1 MLTVGILFL
10 GRLCDPTILLAVRND
25 MTGAAE
31 KNAAHTE
38 QTRNGLKAM
47 YKSIL
52 DDVAKNPAVLVV

>member
-1 MLTVGILFL
+1 M

-52 DDVAKNPAVLVV
+52 DDVAKNPAVMVV

>member
-1 MLTVGILFL
+1 
-10 GRLCDPTILLAVRND
+10 

-38 QTRNGLKAM
+38 ETRSGLKAM

-52 DDVAKNPAVLVV
+52 ADVTTNPAVLVV